1 MNLSNFHRL
10 NLHNAK
16 ITLQYKNVRKTKKVS
31 TNFTKRRLRVFHTFL
46 LNLIYTPKLIEFDN
60 LNRNMNYLITFLKGV
75 AMGAADVV
83 PGVSGGTIAF
93 ITGIYDT
100 LLESIRRINPS
111 LVSIIKKDGF
121 KAAFQ
126 HINGIFLVVLF
137 SGILFSIA
145 TLAKL
150 ISWLLEHH
158 PIPLWS
164 FFFGLIL
171 VSVFHM
177 LKQVQTKSISRFIFL
192 LFGVGFAYAI
202 TVLHPLELEPS
213 SLNILIVGAV
223 AICAMILPGISGS
236 FILLLLGMYAPILGA
251 VKSLEINILLL
262 FALGCICGLL
272 SFSHLLS
279 WLLNRFRDIT
289 LVFLT
294 GLMIG
299 TLPKIWP
306 WKETLSWRI
315 NSKGEQ
321 VPLLQHNLSPTE
333 FEVITSQPSQ
343 WVLATIMMVL
353 AVLLVLGMEKFAS
366 KQPD

>member
-1 MNLSNFHRL
+1 
-10 NLHNAK
+10 
-16 ITLQYKNVRKTKKVS
+16 
-31 TNFTKRRLRVFHTFL
+31 
-46 LNLIYTPKLIEFDN
+46 
-60 LNRNMNYLITFLKGV
+60 
-75 AMGAADVV
+75 MGAADVV

-111 LVSIIKKDGF
+111 VLGIWKRDGF

-126 HINGIFLVVLF
+126 HINGFFLISLFGGVLT
-137 SGILFSIA
+137 SIA

-150 ISWLLEHH
+150 ISWLLVAH

-177 LKQVQTKSISRFIFL
+177 LKQLEQRSLSRLVFL
-192 LFGVGFAYAI
+192 LLGVAFAYSI
-202 TVLHPLELEPS
+202 TILNPLQLEPTS
-213 SLNILIVGAV
+213 INVLLAGGI

-236 FILLLLGMYAPILGA
+236 FILLLIGMYTPVLGA
-251 VKSLEINILLL
+251 VKSFDIGILAL
-262 FALGCICGLL
+262 FLSGCVMGLL
-272 SFSHLLS
+272 SFSHVLS
-279 WLLNRFRDIT
+279 WLLKRFRDLT

-306 WKETLSWRI
+306 WKETISWRT

-321 VPLLQHNLSPTE
+321 VPLIQHNLMPSD
-333 FEVITSQPSQ
+333 FEAISSQPAQ
-343 WVLATIMMVL
+343 LGL
-353 AVLLVLGMEKFAS
+353 AVVMMLCAIALVLGLEKFAENH
-366 KQPD
+366 DM

>member
-1 MNLSNFHRL
+1 
-10 NLHNAK
+10 
-16 ITLQYKNVRKTKKVS
+16 
-31 TNFTKRRLRVFHTFL
+31 
-46 LNLIYTPKLIEFDN
+46 
-60 LNRNMNYLITFLKGV
+60 MNYLTTFLKGM

-111 LVSIIKKDGF
+111 IIGIWKRDGF

-126 HINGIFLVVLF
+126 HINGLFLSALF
-137 SGILFSIA
+137 GGVITSIA

-150 ISWLLEHH
+150 ISWLLVNH

-177 LKQVQTKSISRFIFL
+177 LKQIERRSLSRLVFL
-192 LFGVGFAYAI
+192 CLGVAFAYSI
-202 TVLHPLELEPS
+202 TVLNPLQLEPS
-213 SLNILIVGAV
+213 SINVLIAGGI

-236 FILLLLGMYAPILGA
+236 FILLLIGMYTPVLGA
-251 VKSLEINILLL
+251 VKSFDVPILAL
-262 FALGCICGLL
+262 FLTGCVLGLL
-272 SFSHLLS
+272 SFSHVLS
-279 WLLNRFRDIT
+279 WLLKRFRDLT

-294 GLMIG
+294 GLMLG

-306 WKETLSWRI
+306 WKETITWRT
-315 NSKGEQ
+315 NSSGEQ
-321 VPLLQHNLSPTE
+321 VPLIQHNLSPAD
-333 FEVITSQPSQ
+333 FEVLTSQSSQ
-343 WVLATIMMVL
+343 LGIAIALML
-353 AVLLVLGMEKFAS
+353 CAIALVLGLEKFAERQES
-366 KQPD
+366 